1 MHAGTVTTSSR
12 GEESL
17 AAALRPLH
25 KAWVEDARRF
35 LDPTLGHDAD
45 FWTRWAAVRYICDDL
60 QERYHWERAL
70 VSELRPF
77 IRLAVA
83 ERLVHEGERVSAL
96 RLELDRIGRRRGTAA
111 EFAAGAGAL
120 LEQLGLWCAEI
131 ERAAEGVPR
140 DVLTPEG
147 SEVLMHLE
155 AAGSTPR

>member
-1 MHAGTVTTSSR
+1 VTSSSR

-17 AAALRPLH
+17 ATVLRPLH
-25 KAWVEDARRF
+25 TAWVEDARRF
-35 LDPTLGHDAD
+35 LDPALGRDAD
-45 FWTRWAAVRYICDDL
+45 FWTRWAAVRYICDDF
-60 QERYHWERAL
+60 QDRYGRERAL
-70 VSELRPF
+70 VGELRPF
-77 IRLAVA
+77 LLPAVA
-83 ERLVHEGERVSAL
+83 ERLVHEAERVSAL

-147 SEVLMHLE
+147 TEMLMHLE
-155 AAGSTPR
+155 AAGSISR